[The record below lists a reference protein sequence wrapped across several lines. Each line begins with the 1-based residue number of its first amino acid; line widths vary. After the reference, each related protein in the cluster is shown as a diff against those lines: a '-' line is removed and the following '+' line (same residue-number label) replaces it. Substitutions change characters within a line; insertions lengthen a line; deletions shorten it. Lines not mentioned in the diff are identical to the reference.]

1 MRLSGSRSGLRSPSA
16 GRGLSLVELMVALAI
31 GTMIILTI
39 GNLYLGASRV
49 YRGLEASSR
58 MQESAR
64 FAIERITHDLRM
76 AGFAGCSTG
85 TFANVLNDPQYW
97 AHDLAGYPLRGYE
110 QGIADLLP
118 QLAGLATGS
127 DALTVLRA
135 DNSHDHIVE
144 DHQPSSAQLQLV
156 NTHDFKQGE
165 LLVVT
170 DCNHAALF
178 QMTNVNQNNTVRTVN
193 HNTGQGTPGNCTK
206 GFGLPVA
213 CSDVN
218 GTPYQFAPGSR
229 IYRLNAVTYY
239 VADNAAREPA
249 LFVQKLT
256 AAGGNSLTKA
266 EEIIEG
272 VQNMQLR
279 YGVDTSE
286 PADGG
291 VDLYVDA
298 DEVEAVA
305 PGATATEQ
313 WQRVLGVR
321 ISLLMVSRQNELVTT
336 APQSYE
342 FNGAR
347 VTPADRR
354 LRKVFTTTVAI
365 RNRL

>member
-1 MRLSGSRSGLRSPSA
+1 MTGMRQPTYC
-16 GRGLSLVELMVALAI
+16 RGLSLVELMIALAI
-31 GTMIILTI
+31 GTMIIITI

-76 AGFAGCSTG
+76 AGFAGCSFS
-85 TFANVLNDPQYW
+85 TFANVLNAADYW
-97 AHDLAGYPLRGYE
+97 AHDLSTFPLRGYE
-110 QGIADLLP
+110 QGAAAEP
-118 QLAGLATGS
+118 PEMAGLALRS
-127 DALTVLRA
+127 DAFTVLRV
-135 DNSHDHIVE
+135 DNRHDHIVE

-156 NTHDFKQGE
+156 NTHDLKQGE

-193 HNTGQGTPGNCTK
+193 HHTGQGEPGNCTK
-206 GFGLPVA
+206 GFGPPVN
-213 CSDVN
+213 CDDVN

-229 IYRLNAVTYY
+229 LFRLNAVTYHI
-239 VADNAAREPA
+239 ADNAAQEPA
-249 LFVQKLT
+249 LFVQKLV
-256 AAGGNSLTKA
+256 AAGANATTLD
-266 EEIIEG
+266 EEIVEG
-272 VQNMQLR
+272 VENMQLR
-279 YGVDTSE
+279 YGVDTGE

-291 VDLYVDA
+291 VDLYVNA

-305 PGATATEQ
+305 PGATRAEQ

-336 APQSYE
+336 SPQSYE
-342 FNGAR
+342 FNGAL